1 MLVKLLHNFKIKRA
15 VKKKPGFGLT
25 TWFFIL
31 AAFVMFSYPLLP
43 GFTMAQA
50 QEITAHDRAIALL
63 DNLTPQERVGQLFL
77 VTFKGTD
84 VGPDSQIYDLISNHH
99 IGGVV
104 LQAKN
109 DNFVAGDQTLTEAL
123 TLTRQIQLDRW
134 TAAQKTRI
142 DPVTNEEYQ
151 PNFIP
156 LFIALPQEGDGYP
169 YDQVLSSMTPLP
181 NEMAIGATWNPDLAR
196 QVGSVLGQ
204 ELSAIGVNM
213 LFGPSLD
220 VLEAPH
226 IEGSNDLGTRA
237 FGGDPFWVSEMGS
250 AFIQGV
256 HQGSASSVAI
266 VASHFPGFGA
276 SDRLPE
282 EEVATVRKQ
291 LEQLK
296 SFDLIP
302 FFDVTGDATSPEATT
317 DALLVSHIRYQGF
330 QGNIRLT
337 TRPLSFDPQAFN
349 QLMELPELNTWRNNG
364 GVMVSDDLGSRAV
377 RGYYDLTSQTFD
389 MPRRVA
395 LSAFQAG
402 NDLLYVADFS
412 SGDLDSYTSAVQTLD
427 FFTQKYREDTF
438 FAQRVDQAVARIL
451 ELKFRL
457 YGDFGLN
464 RVLASQD
471 KLAQVGQSGQVT
483 VEVARQAATLIS
495 PSLAELDDTVPD
507 PPNRNDRIVFFTD
520 TRTGTQCS
528 SCQPE
533 PLLDVQALE
542 GVVLRRYGPQAGGQV
557 VPNNL
562 SSYSLADLQQVLTS
576 GTGDSDLERDLGR
589 SNWIVFAMLNS
600 SPDLPSFNTL
610 KQFLSERPDLFQK
623 KRLIVFAF
631 NAPYYLDA
639 TNISKLT
646 AYYGLYSKAPQFVD
660 VAAYLLF
667 QELRPN
673 GALPISVMGVY
684 DLNTMLTP
692 DPDQVINLRL
702 DVPGEE
708 ITNSTTTP
716 EPQVTE
722 YKVGDVITI
731 RTDEIL
737 DHNGNQ
743 VPDGTPVE
751 FIIGAGG
758 DTAAPRQVETTEGG
772 IARTTIQATNSG
784 ALDVRA
790 VSEPAKQSNTLH
802 FDIQSDNLGSIPPTA
817 TQEPSPTP
825 TETQTPTLTPTTQ
838 PVEPIQPPS
847 RPQLADWIMAVLVSA
862 AISWSAYRL
871 SALIGQVRWGVRSG
885 FLTLIGGLLAYSY
898 LALQMPGSEEL
909 LKNSVSRG
917 VFLSTLLG
925 AGLGLLITWLWRA
938 LSATNEENTSNHSSV
953 HQG

>member
-1 MLVKLLHNFKIKRA
+1 MPLTHPHVSKITQRLKNGSRSRINALVFLLVVFL
-15 VKKKPGFGLT
+15 VS
-25 TWFFIL
+25 
-31 AAFVMFSYPLLP
+31 SYPVFP
-43 GFTMAQA
+43 GYAMKQA
-50 QEITAHDRAIALL
+50 QETSAHDKAMAMLES
-63 DNLTPQERVGQLFL
+63 LTPQEKVGQLFL

-84 VGPDSQIYDLISNHH
+84 VGPDSQVYDLINNHH

-109 DNFVAGDQTLTEAL
+109 DNFVGDDQALTEAQ

-134 TAAQKTRI
+134 TISQKTRV

-151 PNFIP
+151 PRFVP
-156 LFIALPQEGDGYP
+156 LFIALSQEGDGYP
-169 YDQVLSSMTPLP
+169 YDQILTGITPLP
-181 NEMAIGATWNPDLAR
+181 NEMAIGATWNPELAL

-204 ELSAIGVNM
+204 ELSSIGVNM

-220 VLEAPH
+220 VLEIPH
-226 IEGSNDLGTRA
+226 VEGSNDLGTRA
-237 FGGDPFWVSEMGS
+237 FSGDPFWVSKMGS
-250 AFIQGV
+250 SFIQGV
-256 HQGSASSVAI
+256 HQGSGDHVAV
-266 VASHFPGFGA
+266 VATHFPGFGA

-302 FFDVTGDATSPEATT
+302 FFDVTGNAASPDATT

-349 QLMELPELNTWRNNG
+349 QLMDLPQLNAWQNNG

-438 FAQRVDQAVARIL
+438 FAQRVDQAVGRIL
-451 ELKFRL
+451 ELKYRL

-464 RVLASQD
+464 QVLTSQD
-471 KLAQVGQSGQVT
+471 SLDQIGQSGQVT

-495 PSLAELDDTVPD
+495 PTQAELDDTVPD

-520 TRTGTQCS
+520 ARTGAQCS
-528 SCQPE
+528 NCQPE
-533 PLLDVQALE
+533 PLLDIHALE
-542 GVVLRRYGPQAGGQV
+542 RVVLRRYGPQAGGQV

-562 SSYSLADLQQVLTS
+562 SSYSLTDLQLILNS
-576 GTGDSDLERDLGR
+576 GVGDSDLERDLSR
-589 SNWIVFAMLNS
+589 ANWIVFAMLNS

-610 KQFLSERPDLFQK
+610 KQFLSERPDFFQK

-646 AYYGLYSKAPQFVD
+646 AYYGLYSKASQFID

-702 DVPGEE
+702 DIPGEE
-708 ITNSTTTP
+708 VTSGTSTP

-722 YKVGDVITI
+722 HKVGDVISI
-731 RTDEIL
+731 RTDMIL
-737 DHNGNQ
+737 DHNGNP

-751 FIIGAGG
+751 FIIGTGG
-758 DTAAPRQVETTEGG
+758 NSVAPRQLETTTSG
-772 IARTTIQATNSG
+772 IARTSVQASNSG
-784 ALDVRA
+784 ALEVRV

-802 FDIQSDNLGSIPPTA
+802 FDIQSDNLGSIPATA
-817 TQEPSPTP
+817 TLEPSPTP
-825 TETQTPTLTPTTQ
+825 TEPPTPTVVPTIQTVE
-838 PVEPIQPPS
+838 PVEPPS
-847 RPQLADWIMAVLVSA
+847 RPQFADWIMAVLVSA

-885 FLTLIGGLLAYSY
+885 FLTMIGGLLAYSY

-917 VFLSTLLG
+917 VFLITLLG

-938 LSATNEENTSNHSSV
+938 LSSANEESSRNLSS
-953 HQG
+953 